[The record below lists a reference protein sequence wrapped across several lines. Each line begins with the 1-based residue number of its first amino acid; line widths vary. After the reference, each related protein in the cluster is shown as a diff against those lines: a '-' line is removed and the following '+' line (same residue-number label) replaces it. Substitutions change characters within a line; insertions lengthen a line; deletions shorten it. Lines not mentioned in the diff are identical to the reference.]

1 MMQGGAESAPQIG
14 NSLVPGKSEWGIFFF
29 SLFTFPK
36 DEFPQNNQRK
46 CMSTKRGSNHGCH
59 LSFVRMWRARQ
70 KAEDR

>member
-29 SLFTFPK
+29 SFLLFLNMSFLK
-36 DEFPQNNQRK
+36 IIKES
-46 CMSTKRGSNHGCH
+46 MSTERGSNHGCH

>member
-29 SLFTFPK
+29 SFFTFPK

-46 CMSTKRGSNHGCH
+46 YEH
-59 LSFVRMWRARQ
+59 RAWQ
-70 KAEDR
+70 